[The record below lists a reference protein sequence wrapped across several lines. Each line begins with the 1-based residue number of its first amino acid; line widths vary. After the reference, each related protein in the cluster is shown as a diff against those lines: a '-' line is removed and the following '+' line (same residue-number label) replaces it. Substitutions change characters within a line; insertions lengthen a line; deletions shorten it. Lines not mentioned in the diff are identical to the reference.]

1 MAPDTTILSAAAT
14 GGMFAALGLGTLLAA
29 GVMVALWWRQTRT
42 RNATSVDVAWAA
54 NLGGLAVLYALLSDA
69 PAERRLLAGLCGGLW
84 GARLAW
90 HLWRDRTGKA
100 EDGRYA
106 ALRAS
111 WGASAQPRF
120 LAFFLAQALLD
131 GLLSVPFLLAAF
143 DGRADLGWQ
152 EWTGA
157 AVVVVAVAGE
167 TLADV
172 QLARFKR
179 RPDARGRTCREGLWR
194 FSRHPNYFFEWS
206 AWTGFALLASG
217 APWGLVSWFAPALML
232 WLLFKVTGIP
242 ATEAQALR
250 SRGED
255 YRDYQRTTSVFVP
268 WFPKRT
274 TTRRS

>member
-1 MAPDTTILSAAAT
+1 MDTGSGIISSDAR
-14 GGMFAALGLGTLLAA
+14 AALGLGTLLACGA
-29 GVMVALWWRQTRT
+29 MLLLWLRQTRT
-42 RNATSVDVAWAA
+42 KNATSVDVAWAA

-69 PAERRLLAGLCGGLW
+69 PAERRILVAACGGLW

-90 HLWRDRTGKA
+90 HLWRDRVGPV

-106 ALRAS
+106 TLRAS
-111 WGASAQPRF
+111 WGAAAQPKF
-120 LAFFLAQALLD
+120 FMFFLAQGLLD

-143 DGRADLGWQ
+143 DGRAGLGWN
-152 EWTGA
+152 EYVGA
-157 AVVVVAVAGE
+157 AVVAVAVAGE
-167 TLADV
+167 ALSDA

-179 RPDARGRTCREGLWR
+179 RPGARGKTCREGLWAC
-194 FSRHPNYFFEWS
+194 SRHPNYFFEWS

-250 SRGED
+250 SRGDD

-274 TTRRS
+274 TTTRS